1 MKTKL
6 LKKIRKRYKIK
17 LNTNSCVVFD
27 LYNEEV
33 KKFDYRTVMCDYLF
47 TQNVRFLYWSRLES
61 LEVTKFVLKR
71 RNRIIFSRMLRNA
84 NL

>member
-33 KKFDYRTVMCDYLF
+33 KKFDYRTEMFDYLF
-47 TQNVRFLYWSRLES
+47 MQNIRFFCWLRFES
-61 LEVTKFVLKR
+61 IEVTKFILKR
-71 RNRIIFSRMLRNA
+71 RNRINFNRMLINA
-84 NL
+84 KL